1 MSTEVK
7 SYAPHELRVIH
18 EQVELVE
25 KIQALEK
32 FFGSP
37 VFNSLDATQ
46 SALLVQQLDSMK
58 AYSYILGSRI
68 SYF

>member
-7 SYAPHELRVIH
+7 SYAPHELRVIQ

-32 FFGSP
+32 FFGGP

-46 SALLVQQLDSMK
+46 ATLLVQQLDAMK
-58 AYSYILGSRI
+58 AYSHILGSRI